1 LVKLLGGLLMVL
13 PLGHQATLS
22 LQITWQAQ
30 SGEWPQIGLQLLG
43 TRTVSATRQRLG
55 GSLPQGIA
63 FKLTSLI
70 TLPAIRIN
78 VFRLLAVGLRTWPQ
92 TPAQTTR
99 CWEMTVTW
107 SSTGGMQTMGRGLRR
122 LLVIYLMLA

>member
-1 LVKLLGGLLMVL
+1 MKLLGGLLMVL
-13 PLGHQATLS
+13 LLGHQATLS

-63 FKLTSLI
+63 LKLTSLI
-70 TLPAIRIN
+70 TLPAMRTN

-92 TPAQTTR
+92 APAQTTCAGGDPGYSEAAPCR
-99 CWEMTVTW
+99 QTVHKQVAT
-107 SSTGGMQTMGRGLRR
+107 SLC
-122 LLVIYLMLA
+122 A